1 MGRTFALLPELSGK
15 AIQVRIRA
23 SLGPHLASTFL
34 RRRLILLD
42 SEVLSRRGDFERIL
56 VHELFHFV
64 WIRLSNAVR
73 RDWEQVLAREIAR
86 GARGE
91 LGWSSERRKIKLS
104 SKDARLRSRLWRLY
118 ACESFCDTAAW
129 RFAGL
134 NAHGEFTLA
143 PAYRRGRRAWFDR
156 RLGSPLLV

>member
-1 MGRTFALLPELSGK
+1 MKFECAALWGRIWRRTL
-15 AIQVRIRA
+15 V
-23 SLGPHLASTFL
+23 

-42 SEVLSRRGDFERIL
+42 SEVLARRGDFERIL

-73 RDWEQVLAREIAR
+73 RDWERTLARELR
-86 GARGE
+86 KRARGE
-91 LGWSSERRKIKLS
+91 LGWSAERRKLTLEAA
-104 SKDARLRSRLWRLY
+104 DVRRRSRAWRLY

-134 NAHGEFTLA
+134 SGHAEFTLA
-143 PAYRRGRRAWFDR
+143 PRHCRGRGAWFEEHIEP
-156 RLGSPLLV
+156 GPVSI

>member
-1 MGRTFALLPELSGK
+1 LGTSARLPTLSGK
-15 AIQVRIRA
+15 PIRICVRR
-23 SLGPHLASTFL
+23 SLGPHLASTFIRL
-34 RRRLILLD
+34 RLILLD
-42 SEVLSRRGDFERIL
+42 AEVLARRGDFERIL

-73 RDWEQVLAREIAR
+73 RDWERTIARELAR

-91 LGWSSERRKIKLS
+91 LGWSAERRKLKLS
-104 SKDARLRSRLWRLY
+104 AADSRLRGKRWRLY

-134 NAHGEFTLA
+134 HAHPEFTLA
-143 PAYRRGRRAWFDR
+143 RAWRRARRAWFDQHMTA
-156 RLGSPLLV
+156 GPLLI